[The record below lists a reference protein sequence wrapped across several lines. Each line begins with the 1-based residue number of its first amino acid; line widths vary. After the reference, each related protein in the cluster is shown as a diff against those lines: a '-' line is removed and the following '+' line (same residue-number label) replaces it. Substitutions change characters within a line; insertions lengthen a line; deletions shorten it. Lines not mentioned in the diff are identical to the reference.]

1 MSQHPSTNC
10 FPHSNTRLSS
20 ITTVENLELES
31 RNVSLG
37 PLEPKRISTVRS
49 ELTPKTLHK
58 FLLSSK
64 SSDGARPLAETSQE
78 LVALR
83 QSANRTSSSRR
94 AVPGGRDEPAGAVG
108 PWSAEDPWLD
118 MGREV
123 HPSHPKQ
130 QRGRG
135 STRRLTRALSG
146 GMQGSV
152 LVKQQV
158 DLLLSD
164 ITAVVGLGFTQLPIR
179 EDIKARLPRS
189 AY

>member
-1 MSQHPSTNC
+1 M
-10 FPHSNTRLSS
+10 
-20 ITTVENLELES
+20 
-31 RNVSLG
+31 
-37 PLEPKRISTVRS
+37 
-49 ELTPKTLHK
+49 
-58 FLLSSK
+58 
-64 SSDGARPLAETSQE
+64 
-78 LVALR
+78 
-83 QSANRTSSSRR
+83 
-94 AVPGGRDEPAGAVG
+94 PGGRDEPAGAVG